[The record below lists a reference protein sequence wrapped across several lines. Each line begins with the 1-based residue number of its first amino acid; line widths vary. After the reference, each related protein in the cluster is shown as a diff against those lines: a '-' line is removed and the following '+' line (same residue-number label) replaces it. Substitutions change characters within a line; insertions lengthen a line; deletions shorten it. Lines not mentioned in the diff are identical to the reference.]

1 VPCRKADYPVHVRD
15 VGMACRTRSCGYMN
29 WKHSVSDTRKDR
41 RGKCS
46 ALHSTVSAA
55 TAESRRLEGPIAI
68 ILGFCLNVVVLEMF
82 MSN

>member
-1 VPCRKADYPVHVRD
+1 
-15 VGMACRTRSCGYMN
+15 M
-29 WKHSVSDTRKDR
+29 SDTRKDR

-68 ILGFCLNVVVLEMF
+68 ILGFCLNVVILEMF